1 MPLSIRQSK
10 RLARSVRVAAVALV
24 LASLASLTA
33 VGWSERQD
41 ALKDGSE
48 RLELVARVLED
59 QATRSVETAAFAL
72 RTVAEDLRVVP
83 QQEAVRLQP
92 LLAQAL
98 IAQPALRGLAVLDG
112 EGHVL
117 ASSDPRE
124 QGLKL
129 DMSRFGRL
137 PDAGH
142 DLLLPLR
149 SGRNLR
155 SLTRGVGEEQRQTVK
170 LLPLARKVS
179 MAGGHDLLL
188 LALINPDALSNS
200 QQVAVG
206 DDPGDRGALLSY
218 DGQLLAATS
227 QVRTPLGSAL
237 SAHPVFLQHLSLR
250 DHGSYVG
257 AGMQPGAQVV
267 AYRAS
272 RTRPLVVLVE
282 ESVDKALRDWRDGL
296 WRLAAAGAAAV
307 LVIVGAAAMLLAN
320 LKARARTR
328 QELDRAHEQVAL
340 RERELSV
347 LFKSVQELL
356 FRTDAGG
363 RLSFVNAHWAA
374 FSREGV
380 ERAIGRH
387 VHEVVEPGDR
397 DKVARL
403 FVRDEQGGA
412 RHAEISLRTGDG
424 QLRHFQMAVVP
435 LLDPANGRILGFA
448 GSAVDVTERV
458 LAEHGLKQQLA
469 FSGLLLEVSPQP
481 ISMVD
486 TAGRYVVVNRAWE
499 DFTGRPRHTVIG
511 QPVGFFLPEAERV
524 AQQMQDE
531 ELLARGGRSAVE
543 TQILHR
549 DGTPRDVQVSKV
561 VVPDEDGGASGILC
575 TVTDVTKFRVAERA
589 TLQARDAAEEASRA
603 KSEFIANISHELR
616 TPLQSILG
624 FSELGVARGQAAPKL
639 AAMFGDIHAAGQR
652 MLALVNDLLDV
663 SKIESAVG
671 TFHLE
676 RSDLRQL
683 IAPVVQ
689 ELDPLLARR
698 RLGLSCRL
706 PEYPLQVKVDALRI
720 QQVLRNVLA
729 NAIKFSPEGGTI
741 ELDAELDEHQD
752 VHVVIADRGPGIPS
766 AELEEIFGA
775 FIQSSKTKDGSGGTG
790 LGLAIC
796 RKILEIHG
804 GRISAANRADGG
816 ACFHIYLPARVPGDT
831 QISTLL

>member
-10 RLARSVRVAAVALV
+10 RLARSVRLAAAALV
-24 LASLASLTA
+24 LASLGALIA

-41 ALKDGSE
+41 ALRDSSE

-72 RTVAEDLRVVP
+72 RAVAEDMRVLP
-83 QQEAVRLQP
+83 QQEAGRLQP

-112 EGHVL
+112 EGRVL

-129 DMSRFGRL
+129 DLSRFGPL
-137 PDAGH
+137 PEAGH
-142 DLLLPLR
+142 DQLLPLR
-149 SGRNLR
+149 SGRDLR
-155 SLTRGVGEEQRQTVK
+155 SLSRGPGEEQRQTVK
-170 LLPLARKVS
+170 LLPLARRLAT
-179 MAGGHDLLL
+179 AGGHELLL

-227 QVRTPLGSAL
+227 QVGLALGSL
-237 SAHPVFLQHLSLR
+237 LPAHPVFQEHLSRR

-257 AGMQPGAQVV
+257 TGMQSGAQVV
-267 AYRAS
+267 AYRTS
-272 RTRPLVVLVE
+272 RTRPLIVLVE
-282 ESVDKALRDWRDGL
+282 EGVDKALQDWRDGL
-296 WRLAAAGAAAV
+296 WRLAAAGLASV
-307 LVIVGAAAMLLAN
+307 LVIVGAALMLLAN
-320 LKARARTR
+320 LKARARAR
-328 QELDRAHEQVAL
+328 LELDLAHEQVAL

-374 FSREGV
+374 FSPEGV
-380 ERAIGRH
+380 EQAIGRRM
-387 VHEVVEPGDR
+387 HELVEPGDR
-397 DKVARL
+397 EKVAQL
-403 FVRDEQGGA
+403 FVRDERGGA
-412 RHAEISLRTGDG
+412 RHAEASLRTADG

-435 LLDPANGRILGFA
+435 LLDPAHGRILGFA

-481 ISMVD
+481 ISMID
-486 TAGRYVVVNRAWE
+486 AAGRYVVVNRAWE

-511 QPVGFFLPEAERV
+511 RPMGFFLPEAERV

-531 ELLARGGRSAVE
+531 ELLARGGRSAIE

-561 VVPDEDGGASGILC
+561 VVPDEDGGASGVLC

-603 KSEFIANISHELR
+603 KSEFVANISHELR

-624 FSELGVARGQAAPKL
+624 FSELGLARGQAAPKL

-676 RSDLRQL
+676 RCDLRQL

-698 RLGLSCRL
+698 SLSLSCRL
-706 PEYPLQVKVDALRI
+706 PDVPLPVKVDALRI

-729 NAIKFSPEGGTI
+729 NAIKFSPEGGDI
-741 ELDAELDEHQD
+741 QLEAELDEQQAR
-752 VHVVIADRGPGIPS
+752 VVVADRGPGIPP
-766 AELEEIFGA
+766 AEVEEIFAA
-775 FIQSSKTKDGSGGTG
+775 FVQSSKTKDGSGGTG

-804 GRISAANRADGG
+804 GHIHAENRPGGG
-816 ACFHIYLPARVPGDT
+816 ACFHIHLPARVAGDS
-831 QISTLL
+831 QLSTVL

>member
-10 RLARSVRVAAVALV
+10 RLARSVRAAAAALL
-24 LASLASLTA
+24 LASLGSLTA

-41 ALKDGSE
+41 ALMDSRE
-48 RLELVARVLED
+48 RMELVARVLED

-112 EGHVL
+112 EGRVL
-117 ASSDPRE
+117 ASSEPRE
-124 QGLKL
+124 LGLKL
-129 DMSRFGRL
+129 DLSRFGRL
-137 PDAGH
+137 PDAGQ
-142 DLLLPLR
+142 DLLLALR
-149 SGRNLR
+149 SGRDLR
-155 SLTRGVGEEQRQTVK
+155 SLTRGAGEERRQMVK
-170 LLPLARKVS
+170 LLPLARKVR
-179 MAGGHDLLL
+179 MDGGQDLLL

-200 QQVAVG
+200 QQVAMG
-206 DDPGDRGALLSY
+206 DDPESRGALLSY
-218 DGQLLAATS
+218 DGQMLAATS
-227 QVRTPLGSAL
+227 QVSLPLGSPL
-237 SAHPVFLQHLSLR
+237 SGHPVFQEHLLRR
-250 DHGSYVG
+250 DHGSYIG
-257 AGMQPGAQVV
+257 EGMQAGDQVV

-272 RTRPLVVLVE
+272 RTRPLIVLVE
-282 ESVDKALRDWRDGL
+282 EGVGKALKDWYDGL
-296 WRLAAAGAAAV
+296 WRLAAAGLASV

-320 LKARARTR
+320 LKARSRTR

-356 FRTDAGG
+356 FRTDADG

-380 ERAIGRH
+380 ERAIGQP
-387 VHEVVEPGDR
+387 VQDLVEPADR
-397 DKVARL
+397 DKVAQL
-403 FVRDEQGGA
+403 FVRDERGGA
-412 RHAEISLRTGDG
+412 RHAEVSLRTGDG
-424 QLRHFQMAVVP
+424 QLRHFQMAIVP
-435 LLDPANGRILGFA
+435 LMDPSNQRILGFA

-486 TAGRYVVVNRAWE
+486 VAGRYAVVNRAWE

-511 QPVGFFLPEAERV
+511 KPMGFFLPEAERV

-531 ELLARGGRSAVE
+531 ELLARGGRAATE
-543 TQILHR
+543 TQLLHR
-549 DGTPRDVQVSKV
+549 DGTLRDVQVSKV
-561 VVPDEDGGASGILC
+561 LVPDENGGASGILC
-575 TVTDVTKFRVAERA
+575 TVTDVTKFHAAERA

-624 FSELGVARGQAAPKL
+624 FSELGEARGQATPKL
-639 AAMFGDIHAAGQR
+639 AAMFGDIHAAGER

-676 RSDLRQL
+676 RCDLRQL

-698 RLGLSCRL
+698 SVGLSCKL
-706 PEYPLQVKVDALRI
+706 PDAPLSVKVDALRI

-729 NAIKFSPEGGTI
+729 NAIKFSPQGSTI
-741 ELDAELDEHQD
+741 QIEAELDDEQQ
-752 VHVVIADRGPGIPS
+752 VHVLVADRGPGIPPG
-766 AELEEIFGA
+766 ELEEIFDA
-775 FIQSSKTKDGSGGTG
+775 FVQSSKTKDGSGGTG
-790 LGLAIC
+790 LGLAIS

-804 GRISAANRADGG
+804 GSIHAENRPGGG
-816 ACFHIYLPARVPGDT
+816 ACFHILLPTRTAGDT
-831 QISTLL
+831 QVSTVL